1 MPAGTHRAFRL
12 PARYSIEGRVHKN
25 AIKQLNRAAI
35 YEEFAVGSKAVKRSS
50 YTVLHPDE
58 GASILIANRRLAVTD
73 EPIDVFRCRNWDAFV
88 GGSPSAGARVDDLYG
103 VCGQAQ
109 RSTHWRSAVPELFKH
124 LRRREDGRRTKLAAA
139 EINHVSR
146 FERGDLRGLR
156 DLGKQAKLLL
166 PEFKV
171 FIVQPGLSKKALVNR
186 QLDLLGATELYL
198 MDTAAIPLGVI
209 ASE

>member
-1 MPAGTHRAFRL
+1 M
-12 PARYSIEGRVHKN
+12 
-25 AIKQLNRAAI
+25 
-35 YEEFAVGSKAVKRSS
+35 
-50 YTVLHPDE
+50 
-58 GASILIANRRLAVTD
+58 
-73 EPIDVFRCRNWDAFV
+73 
-88 GGSPSAGARVDDLYG
+88 
-103 VCGQAQ
+103 
-109 RSTHWRSAVPELFKH
+109 PELFKH
-124 LRRREDGRRTKLAAA
+124 LRRREDGRRAKLAAA
-139 EINHVSR
+139 AINHVSR

-156 DLGKQAKLLL
+156 DLGKKAKLLL